1 LQICAILNS
10 FPHSAELQVALP
22 SAEIVLGLN
31 RELNTSEMAAD
42 ATRAISP
49 AYTAWLHKPIV
60 LLVVIRQCHVPIPCR
75 IVGESAAALR
85 VRFKPGWEM
94 DLRKELIL
102 AIEEDAVILEPRVN

>member
-1 LQICAILNS
+1 MNS

-102 AIEEDAVILEPRVN
+102 AVEEYVVGLDNWIN